1 NCREVFQRGIAL
13 FHQCP
18 ENPFTFQL
26 NEFIYDC
33 VLLIRNNND
42 KGHLRVALFNGV
54 NQREG
59 SGTNGATEIISVVT

>member
-1 NCREVFQRGIAL
+1 M
-13 FHQCP
+13 
-18 ENPFTFQL
+18 
-26 NEFIYDC
+26 
-33 VLLIRNNND
+33 IRNNND